1 MESKLII
8 AGPCAV
14 ESRDQFEGTLKYL
27 LELGVR
33 YIRVGLHKPRTSSE
47 SFQGL
52 GNEYYSEIIR
62 LKKEKDFFVVSEIL
76 SENDFSGLDKFVD
89 VFQVGCRN
97 MQNFGLLKFLAKNTD
112 KPILLKRGI
121 SATLDELLNSAKYF
135 PKQYAEKRVYL
146 CLRGIRTF
154 EQINSEMRNTP
165 DLGAILELK
174 KSGLP
179 IIFDPSHATGKSEF
193 FIPVAKAAM
202 LLGADGLIIE
212 TSIDPSRALCDGRQ
226 TLNEKQFTNLLEEVK
241 KIR

>member
-1 MESKLII
+1 MKKLII

-14 ESRDQFEGTLKYL
+14 ESKEQFEGTLKYL
-27 LELGVR
+27 LELGVK

-52 GNEYYSEIIR
+52 GKEYYSEIIR
-62 LKKEKDFFVVSEIL
+62 LKKENDFFVVSEIL
-76 SENDFSGLDKFVD
+76 SEGDFFEMDKFVD
-89 VFQVGCRN
+89 VFQIGCRN
-97 MQNFGLLKFLAKNTD
+97 MQNFGLLKFLAKNTE

-121 SATLDELLNSAKYF
+121 SATLTELINSAKYF
-135 PKQYAEKRVYL
+135 PKQFSEKKVYL

-179 IIFDPSHATGKSEF
+179 IIFDPSHATGKTEF
-193 FIPVAKAAM
+193 VIPVAKAAM
-202 LLGADGLIIE
+202 VLGVDGLIVE
-212 TSIDPSRALCDGRQ
+212 TSVNPAEALCDGRQ
-226 TLNEKQFTNLLEEVK
+226 TLNEEQFKELLKEVL
-241 KIR
+241 